1 MFTSLPEVGKPLEQ
15 EHIDFLKTFTKSCRK
30 SILQM
35 TLNAQSGH
43 PGGSLSTLD
52 YLATIYAYIISQTGE
67 KVTVS
72 HGHISPAVYSV
83 LAELGYIDKEDV
95 IKNFRKAGSIFEG
108 HITRHVDGIEYGT
121 GPLGAGV
128 SAGAAFA
135 LAEQLKKTDK
145 KVFVLMGDG
154 ETQEGQ
160 VHEMI
165 HFSKHYKLDNMI
177 LFIDYNKVQLTASLE
192 ETLDIDIKKTF
203 EAGHWNVIETDG
215 HDFQAMWKA
224 IAEAYEDNGK
234 PVVIIGNTYMGQGV
248 GFMEE
253 AGRNLDPAW
262 HGKAPKEEEAAPHM
276 THFELSENEKAELEE
291 FKNFIKWKPTPSP
304 YPPLLS
310 EVKIDTGTPI
320 VYQAGEM
327 IPCRKAYGSSLA
339 SLGELNKNVL
349 GLTADVGGSVN
360 ASAIAKKTPDQF
372 IECGIAEQ
380 HMVTTA
386 GALSLCDYVPFTS
399 TYAVFMSSRAKDQA
413 RLNDINYTN
422 VKMVSTHGGLSVGED
437 GPTHQAIDDMG
448 SFLGMFNTMIIE
460 PADANQTD
468 RIIRYIASHYGNF
481 YVRMG
486 RHNLPILTKEDGSL
500 HFDENYKYEYG
511 KCERVREGNDI
522 TIIAIGTMV
531 SHSLEAHRILKEKGI
546 SAELIAVSSIKKF
559 DETLIDSI
567 KKTKKVLT
575 VEDHNTYSGL
585 GGQIARHIQKNNL
598 EVDTFHMIG
607 PEKYNLSGK
616 AAALYE
622 LNNMDSESIA
632 TKCKKLLQ

>member
-1 MFTSLPEVGKPLEQ
+1 
-15 EHIDFLKTFTKSCRK
+15 
-30 SILQM
+30 
-35 TLNAQSGH
+35 
-43 PGGSLSTLD
+43 
-52 YLATIYAYIISQTGE
+52 
-67 KVTVS
+67 
-72 HGHISPAVYSV
+72 
-83 LAELGYIDKEDV
+83 
-95 IKNFRKAGSIFEG
+95 
-108 HITRHVDGIEYGT
+108 
-121 GPLGAGV
+121 
-128 SAGAAFA
+128 
-135 LAEQLKKTDK
+135 
-145 KVFVLMGDG
+145 
-154 ETQEGQ
+154 
-160 VHEMI
+160 
-165 HFSKHYKLDNMI
+165 MI
-177 LFIDYNKVQLTASLE
+177 LFVDYNKVQLTASIE
-192 ETLDIDIKKTF
+192 KTLNIDIKKTF

-224 IAEAYEDNGK
+224 IQTAYEDNGK
-234 PVVIIGNTYMGQGV
+234 PVVIIGDTFMGQGV
-248 GFMEE
+248 DFMEE
-253 AGRNLDPAW
+253 AGRNLNPIW
-262 HGKAPKEEEAAPHM
+262 HGKAPKKEEAAPHM
-276 THFELSENEKAELEE
+276 KHFELNENEKSELEE
-291 FKNFIKWKPTPSP
+291 FKKFIKWRPTPSP

-310 EVKIDTGTPI
+310 EVEINTGTPI
-320 VYQAGEM
+320 VYQANEM
-327 IPCRKAYGSSLA
+327 IACRKAYGASLA
-339 SLGELNKNVL
+339 ELGELNKNVL

-380 HMVTTA
+380 HMVTAA
-386 GALSLCDYVPFTS
+386 GALSLSDFVPFAS

-437 GPTHQAIDDMG
+437 GPTHQAIDDAG

-500 HFDENYKYEYG
+500 YFDENYKYEYG
-511 KCERVREGNDI
+511 KCERIREGNDV

-531 SHSLEAHRILKEKGI
+531 SHALEAQKSLKEKGI
-546 SAELIAVSSIKKF
+546 SAELIAASSIKKF
-559 DETLIDSI
+559 DETLTDSI

-585 GGQIARHIQKNNL
+585 GGQIARHIQKNGIKVNK
-598 EVDTFHMIG
+598 FQMIG

-622 LNNMDSESIA
+622 LNGMDPASIA

>member
-1 MFTSLPEVGKPLEQ
+1 MFTNLPEVGKPLEQ
-15 EHIDFLKTFTKSCRK
+15 GHIDFLKTFTKSCRK
-30 SILQM
+30 SILEM

-52 YLATIYAYIISQTGE
+52 YLALIYAFIISQTGE

-72 HGHISPAVYSV
+72 HGHVSPAVYSV

-95 IKNFRKAGSIFEG
+95 IKTFRQVGSVFEG
-108 HITRHVDGIEYGT
+108 HITRHVDGVEYGT

-128 SAGAAFA
+128 SAGASFA
-135 LAEQLKKTDK
+135 LAEKLKKTNK
-145 KVFVLMGDG
+145 KSFVLMGDG

-165 HFSKHYKLDNMI
+165 HFAKHYKLDNMI

-192 ETLDIDIKKTF
+192 ETLNIDIKKTF
-203 EAGHWNVIETDG
+203 EAGHWNVIEADG
-215 HDFQAMWKA
+215 HDFQSMWDA

-234 PVVIIGNTYMGQGV
+234 PVVIIGDTFMGQGV
-248 GFMEE
+248 DFMEE

-262 HGKAPKEEEAAPHM
+262 HGKAPKHEEAAPHM
-276 THFELSENEKAELEE
+276 AHFELNEDEKSDLEE
-291 FKNFIKWKPTPSP
+291 FKKFITWTPTPSP
-304 YPPLLS
+304 YPALLS
-310 EVKIDTGTPI
+310 EVEIDTGTPN
-320 VYQAGEM
+320 VYQADEM
-327 IPCRKAYGSSLA
+327 IPCRKAYGKALA

-360 ASAIAKKTPDQF
+360 ASAIAAKTPDQF

-386 GALSLCDYVPFTS
+386 GGLSLSGYVPFTS

-460 PADANQTD
+460 PSDANQCD

-500 HFDENYKYEYG
+500 YFDENYQYEYG
-511 KCERVREGNDI
+511 KCERIREGSDI
-522 TIIAIGTMV
+522 TIAAIGTMV
-531 SHSLEAHRILKEKGI
+531 SHAFEAQATLKEKGI

-559 DETLIDSI
+559 DETLTESI
-567 KKTKKVLT
+567 KKTGKVLT
-575 VEDHNTYSGL
+575 VEDHNTFSGL
-585 GGQIARHIQKNNL
+585 GGQMARHIQKNGL
-598 EVDTFHMIG
+598 EVDKFEMIG

-622 LNNMDSESIA
+622 LNGMDPASIA
-632 TKCKKLLQ
+632 AKCEEISK